1 MRTELKTLEYQK
13 RTLALHNKLIF
24 TGQISMEEFEEVIQ
38 LLVKQQNMNCPLD
51 QISDIARSIDL
62 NHDGRIDF
70 NEFLEAFR
78 IVDSFGKFSEVQ
90 QHDLKSIS
98 SLDSIMT
105 MKNCSFSMGT
115 KRRISN
121 LDDIKEYR
129 PWARQSVLT
138 YRVSKLSCFGILF
151 FNIIF
156 GCMKS
161 DIDMFLNIYI
171 YTFCN
176 FLHFKGIIILVLY
189 FSEEYCKSKD
199 CLP

>member
-1 MRTELKTLEYQK
+1 
-13 RTLALHNKLIF
+13 
-24 TGQISMEEFEEVIQ
+24 MEEFEEVIQ

-90 QHDLKSIS
+90 QQDLKSIS

-138 YRVSKLSCFGILF
+138 YGVSKLSCIGILF
-151 FNIIF
+151 FIYF
-156 GCMKS
+156 GSMKS
-161 DIDMFLNIYI
+161 RYCYVSKYLYIHVLFLQFLTLCRHY
-171 YTFCN
+171 N
-176 FLHFKGIIILVLY
+176 FGFIFYWWIFQVQR
-189 FSEEYCKSKD
+189 
-199 CLP
+199 LPTLEMQVYQ

>member
-1 MRTELKTLEYQK
+1 
-13 RTLALHNKLIF
+13 
-24 TGQISMEEFEEVIQ
+24 MEEFEEVIQ

-90 QHDLKSIS
+90 QQDLKSIS

-138 YRVSKLSCFGILF
+138 YGVSKLSCFGILF
-151 FNIIF
+151 LIYF
-156 GCMKS
+156 GSMKS
-161 DIDMFLNIYI
+161 DIVMFLNIYI
-171 YTFCN
+171 YMYSFCN
-176 FLHFKGIIILVLY
+176 FLHCVGITILVWY
-189 FSEEYCKSKD
+189 FIDEYFKSKD
-199 CLP
+199 CPPSRC